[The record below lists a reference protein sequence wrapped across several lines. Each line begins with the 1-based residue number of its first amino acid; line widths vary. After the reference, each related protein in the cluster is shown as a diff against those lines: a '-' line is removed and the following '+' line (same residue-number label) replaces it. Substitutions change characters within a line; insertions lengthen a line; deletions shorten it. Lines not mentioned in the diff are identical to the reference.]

1 MTFDIIDI
9 TEEEVKDL
17 ETVRLKLLRTAQQK
31 KNELTH
37 KLENELAE
45 QKRLLYSNGMQNS
58 TLYSQI
64 SAELNAE
71 YEYQVGILREQ
82 LLFNMSLGEPTTGDE
97 TGGNVGGDGSSGYIV
112 DYELSYIERYILVR
126 DYYLSIE
133 DPHERIA
140 LLREDEVARKYLGT
154 YYNTLFNYLVQFTQG
169 A

>member
-1 MTFDIIDI
+1 MIFDIIDI
-9 TEEEVKDL
+9 TEEEIKDL

-37 KLENELAE
+37 KLEKELAE

-58 TLYSQI
+58 TLYPQI
-64 SAELNAE
+64 QAELTAE
-71 YEYQVGILREQ
+71 YEYQVEILKEQ
-82 LLFNMSLGEPTTGDE
+82 LLFNMSLGEPTSGDE
-97 TGGNVGGDGSSGYIV
+97 TGGSGSDNSGYIV
-112 DYELSYIERYILVR
+112 DYELSYIERYIQVR

-140 LLREDEVARKYLGT
+140 LLRQDEVARQYLGT

-169 A
+169 T